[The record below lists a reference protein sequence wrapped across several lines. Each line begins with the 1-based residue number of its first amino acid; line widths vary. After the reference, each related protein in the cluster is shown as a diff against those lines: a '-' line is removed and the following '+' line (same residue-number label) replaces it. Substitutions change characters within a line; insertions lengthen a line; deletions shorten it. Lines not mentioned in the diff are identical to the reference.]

1 MFLASFHITVFIN
14 YVRLNCRIKFYL
26 KTNNAF
32 FLIQVFVLE
41 NAEGNFLHNSVSRVL
56 VCRHAVWLN
65 IFL

>member
-1 MFLASFHITVFIN
+1 MILFFENI
-14 YVRLNCRIKFYL
+14 
-26 KTNNAF
+26 F

-41 NAEGNFLHNSVSRVL
+41 NAEGNFLHNSVSREL

>member
-1 MFLASFHITVFIN
+1 MILFFENI
-14 YVRLNCRIKFYL
+14 
-26 KTNNAF
+26 F